1 MGCDMGDEEFESI
14 ESFANNTEDVAILLE
29 AFAQY
34 AAWKIDEQNA
44 DGMTLNCVPRS
55 GGRTLVITAT
65 YADESENPQST
76 NLH

>member
-1 MGCDMGDEEFESI
+1 MEDENLGGI
-14 ESFANNTEDVAILLE
+14 ESFANNPEDVAVLLE

-44 DGMTLNCVPRS
+44 AGMTLNCVPRS

-65 YADESENPQST
+65 YADESENSQST

>member
-1 MGCDMGDEEFESI
+1 MSDEELKGIEALVNNPES
-14 ESFANNTEDVAILLE
+14 VAVLLE

-34 AAWKIDEQNA
+34 AAWKIEEQHA
-44 DGMTLNCVPRS
+44 DGITLNCVPRS

-65 YADESENPQST
+65 YADESEDAQST

>member
-1 MGCDMGDEEFESI
+1 MSDDTYESI
-14 ESFANNTEDVAILLE
+14 EPFADNPEGVAILLE
-29 AFAQY
+29 TFAQY
-34 AAWKIDEQNA
+34 AAWKIEEQHA

-65 YADESENPQST
+65 YADESENSQST

>member
-1 MGCDMGDEEFESI
+1 MTDEKLEGI
-14 ESFANNTEDVAILLE
+14 ESFANNPDCVAVLLE

-44 DGMTLNCVPRS
+44 DGMTLNCVPKS

-65 YADESENPQST
+65 YADESENSQST

>member
-1 MGCDMGDEEFESI
+1 MDDEKLECTEV
-14 ESFANNTEDVAILLE
+14 FANNPEGVAILLE

-34 AAWKIDEQNA
+34 AAWRIDEQHA